1 MIGLESSV
9 SPSGRGA
16 PSPSGRGAPAGAV
29 AELYRDLPA
38 PALLRAMIRRVF
50 PGRVAVVSS
59 FGAESAALLA
69 LVAGV
74 DPAVPVIFLDTA
86 KHFPETLAYRDALV
100 GRLGLT
106 DIRVVRPDPARVAAQ
121 DPDGDLWRRDPDRCC
136 ALRKALPLDRALE
149 GFDAWITGRKRFHG
163 DVRATLPTVE
173 AVDGRVKINPL
184 ANWSA
189 AQIERFGRARDLPR
203 HPLVDAG
210 FASIGCAP
218 CTTPITAGE
227 AARAGRWRDFDKTEC
242 GIHNAKWT
250 RQ

>member
-16 PSPSGRGAPAGAV
+16 PPGAV
-29 AELYRDLPA
+29 AELYQDLPA
-38 PALLRAMIRRVF
+38 PALLRATIRRLF
-50 PGRVAVVSS
+50 PGRIAVVSS
-59 FGAESAALLA
+59 FGAESAAVLA
-69 LVAGV
+69 LVAGI

-100 GRLGLT
+100 ARLGLS
-106 DIRVVRPDPARVAAQ
+106 DIRVVRPDPARVAAH

-136 ALRKALPLDRALE
+136 ALRKALPLERALE

-163 DVRATLPTVE
+163 DSRAALPTVE

-189 AQIERFGRARDLPR
+189 AQIERFIGARGLPR

-218 CTTPITAGE
+218 CTAPVTAGA
-227 AARAGRWRDFDKTEC
+227 AARSGRWRDIEKTEC
-242 GIHNAKWT
+242 GIHNAKGT

>member
-9 SPSGRGA
+9 HPS
-16 PSPSGRGAPAGAV
+16 SRGAPAGAV
-29 AELYRDLPA
+29 AELCRDLPA
-38 PALLRAMIRRVF
+38 PALLRSMIRRVF
-50 PGRVAVVSS
+50 PGRIAVVSS
-59 FGAESAALLA
+59 FGAESAAVLA
-69 LVAGV
+69 LVAGI

-100 GRLGLT
+100 ARLGLR

-121 DPDGDLWRRDPDRCC
+121 DPRGDLWRRDPDRCC
-136 ALRKALPLDRALE
+136 ALRKALPLESALE

-163 DVRATLPTVE
+163 DVRAALPTVE

-189 AQIERFGRARDLPR
+189 AQIERFIGARDLPR

-218 CTTPITAGE
+218 CTAPIMAGE
-227 AARAGRWRDFDKTEC
+227 AARSGRWRDIEKTEC
-242 GIHNAKWT
+242 GIHNAKGT

>member
-16 PSPSGRGAPAGAV
+16 PPGAV
-29 AELYRDLPA
+29 AKLYQDLPA
-38 PALLRAMIRRVF
+38 PALLRATIRRLF
-50 PGRVAVVSS
+50 PGRIAVVSS
-59 FGAESAALLA
+59 FGAESAAVLA
-69 LVAGV
+69 LVAGI

-100 GRLGLT
+100 ARLGLS
-106 DIRVVRPDPARVAAQ
+106 DIRVVRPDPARVAAH

-136 ALRKALPLDRALE
+136 ALRKALPLERALE

-163 DVRATLPTVE
+163 DSRAALPTVE

-189 AQIERFGRARDLPR
+189 AQIERFIGARGLPR

-218 CTTPITAGE
+218 CTAPVTAGE
-227 AARAGRWRDFDKTEC
+227 AARSGRWRDIEKTEC
-242 GIHNAKWT
+242 GIHNAKGT